1 MLSININQDVEQY
14 RETVA
19 AGMDAKQTLTVIG
32 ATAVGA
38 VQMLLF
44 YGILHLPAI
53 LSVYLSIPLV
63 IPVIMKGF
71 GNKDGLTVKERLQY
85 VLKKDYRPL
94 GYVSLEGKIHGNIEK
109 EDQPQ
114 NSTEEFE
121 RFLRRTKRMLVAVA
135 VGIVL
140 LIFGCVA
147 WKLWM

>member
-14 RETVA
+14 KETVA
-19 AGMDAKQTLTVIG
+19 AGMDAKQTLTLIG

-44 YGILHLPAI
+44 YGVLHLPAI

-71 GNKDGLTVKERLQY
+71 GNKNGLTVKERLQY
-85 VLKKDYRPL
+85 ALKKDHRPL
-94 GYVSLEGKIHGNIEK
+94 CYVSLEGELHGTIEK
-109 EDQPQ
+109 EEQMK

-121 RFLRRTKRMLVAVA
+121 QYWKKTKRIL
-135 VGIVL
+135 VL
-140 LIFGCVA
+140 LVVCVLLVILGCVA